1 MKQCPARALAED
13 PEYQSTAALFR
24 VLSNRHS
31 LRIALELRHGEMGIS
46 RMARKMRMKPERLF
60 REVLRMVQH
69 RLVNA
74 RRQSKRILYGLEH
87 AEIVQVLDLMGA
99 VSERRLKRNA
109 SDENLLEP
117 RSNLAALRPG
127 KILTKD

>member
-31 LRIALELRHGEMGIS
+31 LKIALELRHGEMGIS

-60 REVLRMVQH
+60 REVLKMIRH
-69 RLVNA
+69 RLVHA
-74 RRQSKRILYGLEH
+74 RRRGKRILYSLDR
-87 AEIVQVLDLMGA
+87 AEIVQVLDLMRN
-99 VSERRLKRNA
+99 VSELRLRKTLSDGNTLKPRLKLTA
-109 SDENLLEP
+109 F
-117 RSNLAALRPG
+117 RPG
-127 KILTKD
+127 KLLRKD